1 MRPLLASKTGPPR
14 HISPRRRLR
23 GKGLGCAAAAA
34 RGEDGLRT
42 QGDSNGILFLGMRE
56 RRRGAEPVQK
66 VKKRSGGIASPT
78 SHSYATGLTA
88 TPHAASGD
96 RQLER
101 FTNKRVGRGLARPML
116 SRSDRRA
123 RGTMQGSLRGCS
135 TFWAKSCA
143 PSSWRCATH
152 RVVGYAPKP
161 NSTVTPP
168 FPPKLG
174 PVRGPGNAP
183 SNTTNTHPLSRQ

>member
-1 MRPLLASKTGPPR
+1 MGPPR
-14 HISPRRRLR
+14 RLSPRRRLR

-101 FTNKRVGRGLARPML
+101 FTNKRVGRGRGDLPDQLNHEVTEERVEQCGALCAGARSSGPNLALLP
-116 SRSDRRA
+116 
-123 RGTMQGSLRGCS
+123 
-135 TFWAKSCA
+135 
-143 PSSWRCATH
+143 
-152 RVVGYAPKP
+152 
-161 NSTVTPP
+161 
-168 FPPKLG
+168 LG
-174 PVRGPGNAP
+174 DAQPIA
-183 SNTTNTHPLSRQ
+183 